1 MRGKPKFLLAVGGSS
16 GSMSTVKSLPALL
29 LASCLLSLPA
39 PAGKSILLVAG
50 PPSHAPGCHEHPA
63 GCELLALHLNSSGL
77 DIAAEVSYGW
87 PSDAASLAAADSVV
101 IYSDGGGRH
110 IATGHLDAL
119 KARHKAG
126 KGLAVIHWALG
137 PADDEM
143 KAFLMDSIG
152 GQFEPDWSVNP
163 MWTMTAPTLATD
175 HPACRGV
182 APFEARDEWYFH
194 IRLRDGIT
202 PLLQAIPPADCL
214 AGKRDGEYS
223 GNPTVRKALA
233 DKAPQTLGWVVE
245 NDTGSRGFGFTGGH
259 FHSLW
264 SNDEFRQLV
273 LNAIGWTAG
282 VEVPESGIDGKLPEP
297 AHESIDKAIAAGTAG
312 DVKLLLT
319 LDPTLAHQGDQSRG
333 PLDVALLRNK
343 PDMVAILLAFGA
355 DPDGARDASRSPL
368 HLAVNRKSPEMTAA
382 LLKAGADPNRLDKGG
397 WTPLH
402 TAAAENQLETAKVL
416 LTGGADPTTL
426 SELGGTPLH
435 EAAASGGAEL
445 IRLLLAHKVDP
456 TIKSKQGVTALD
468 LAKEYKNQPAIDVL
482 SKL

>member
-1 MRGKPKFLLAVGGSS
+1 MRGKPKFLLANDRSLGSIPL
-16 GSMSTVKSLPALL
+16 VKSLPALL
-29 LASCLLSLPA
+29 LAFCLLTSA
-39 PAGKSILLVAG
+39 ATAAKSILLIAG

-63 GCELLALHLNSSGL
+63 GCELLAHHLRSSGL
-77 DIAAEVSYGW
+77 DIEATVSLGW
-87 PSDAASLAAADSVV
+87 PKDPAMVAAADTIV
-101 IYSDGGGRH
+101 IFSDGAAKHAGG
-110 IATGHLDAL
+110 GHLDAL
-119 KARHKAG
+119 KARHHAG
-126 KGLAVIHWALG
+126 KGLAVLHWALG

-143 KAFLMDSIG
+143 KAFLMESIG

-163 MWTMTAPTLATD
+163 MWTMTAPTFAAD
-175 HPACRGV
+175 HPACRGLT
-182 APFEARDEWYFH
+182 AFEAKDEWYFH

-202 PLLQAIPPADCL
+202 PLLQANPPEDCL
-214 AGKRDGEYS
+214 AGKKDGKYS

-233 DKAPQTLGWVVE
+233 DKVPQTVAWAVE

-264 SNDEFRQLV
+264 ITDEFRQLV
-273 LNAIGWTAG
+273 LNGIGWTAG
-282 VEVPESGIDGKLPEP
+282 IEIPESGIDGKLPEP
-297 AHESIDKAIAAGTAG
+297 AHESIDKAIAVGTAD

-319 LDPTLAHQGDQSRG
+319 LNPELAHQGESSRG

-343 PDMVAILLAFGA
+343 PEIVQILLAFGS
-355 DPDGARDASRSPL
+355 DPDGAKDASRSPL

-382 LLKAGADPNRLDKGG
+382 LLAAGAKPDRLDKGG

-402 TAAAENQLETAKVL
+402 NAAAENQLETAKVL
-416 LTGGADPTTL
+416 LDAGANPMTL

-435 EAAASGGAEL
+435 EAATGGSAE
-445 IRLLLAHKVDP
+445 IINLLLEHKIDP

-468 LAKEYKNQPAIDVL
+468 LAKEYKNQAAIDIL